1 LLFLFLATVVTL
13 AALTGC
19 TSRSAAGRTELVVYA
34 ASSLTDAFPA
44 IADAFEDEHPEVRII
59 FNFSGSATL
68 RSQLEFGAP
77 ADVYAA
83 ADSIQM
89 RLAVDA
95 GVVDSTVK
103 VFASNSMAIVVPAN
117 GAVVKS
123 LVDIGNPGV
132 KVVLASDQV
141 PAGAYTLELLAKMGT
156 ARAVGGE
163 PGFQSS
169 VLSNVVSREMNVR
182 EVLAKVV
189 LGEAD
194 VGFVYATDATRL
206 ANGNRVGVLAVPVAQ
221 NVTTHLLVG
230 MVNDSDQRDLAAMFI
245 EFATSAEGTTIL
257 TQAGFGPAVPMGGPS
272 R

>member
-1 LLFLFLATVVTL
+1 MRNWDHLKAPPDSSTRTASAPCRTQSLLFLFLATLATL
-13 AALTGC
+13 ATLAGC
-19 TSRSAAGRTELVVYA
+19 ASRTAGDRTELVVYA

-44 IADAFEDEHPEVRII
+44 IADAFEDEHPEVRVI

-77 ADVYAA
+77 AHVYAA

-89 RLAVDA
+89 GLAVDA
-95 GVVDSTVK
+95 GVVDSAVK
-103 VFASNSMAIVVPAN
+103 AFASNSMAIVVPAN

-123 LVDIGNPGV
+123 LVDIENPGV

-156 ARAVGGE
+156 ARAADGE

-169 VLSNVVSREMNVR
+169 VLSNVVSRETNVR
-182 EVLAKVV
+182 EVLAKVI

-194 VGFVYATDATRL
+194 VGFVYATDTMRGANATR
-206 ANGNRVGVLAVPVAQ
+206 VEVLAVPVAQ
-221 NVTTHLLVG
+221 NVTTHLFVG
-230 MVNDSDQRDLAAMFI
+230 VVAGSDQGDLAAVFV
-245 EFATSAEGTTIL
+245 E
-257 TQAGFGPAVPMGGPS
+257 
-272 R
+272 